1 MILFNKDNNCIKHIK
16 RILNCEDLSFLNT
29 SNVNKKTRYCDQKSL
44 NILVCGGV
52 HRDSL
57 VFFSNDIFC
66 VDVNNLKDL
75 EVFQP
80 MKTERGFLE
89 AVCLKDNLYVFG
101 GRNNYNSITSVDKYS
116 LTSKTWS
123 QVAEMY
129 DNRRYFCTCAF
140 MNMIFFSEV
149 YILKLMKM

>member
-1 MILFNKDNNCIKHIK
+1 MIHWF
-16 RILNCEDLSFLNT
+16 
-29 SNVNKKTRYCDQKSL
+29 
-44 NILVCGGV
+44 
-52 HRDSL
+52 
-57 VFFSNDIFC
+57 FFSNDIFC
-66 VDVNNLKDL
+66 VDVNSLKDL

-123 QVAEMY
+123 HIAEMY

-140 MNMIFFSEV
+140 MNMIFFFGGLYLEV
-149 YILKLMKM
+149 DENVTNSCLQFNTSDCS